1 MLFWFLRALAGSQL
15 WSKRGRYFSSHG
27 MNSITRCGDCHNRPT
42 RQITS
47 MAIAKITK
55 MATFEWMSSG
65 NIEAKVVDIKKHGD
79 VENRRVY
86 LKFTYAC
93 LLHIKTASKPMVAT
107 KNQAWACFQT
117 KLWSRVE
124 EPGPYLFRQKKVRK
138 FIHDFFFVKT
148 KIKWQIWPF
157 SLWWR
162 DENWFWPAKEDSL
175 QNSVEI
181 WKKFSQ
187 NFTSNQY

>member
-27 MNSITRCGDCHNRPT
+27 MNSVTICGDRHNRPT

-138 FIHDFFFVKT
+138 FIHDFFSSKRRSNEKSDLLAFGGVMKIGFDQLRKILYKT
-148 KIKWQIWPF
+148 
-157 SLWWR
+157 
-162 DENWFWPAKEDSL
+162 
-175 QNSVEI
+175 V
-181 WKKFSQ
+181 WKFEKKSQ
-187 NFTSNQY
+187 SFTSNQY